1 MTDQKMIAS
10 MVGDFYGVYLGKSML
25 GFQGLLKKY
34 HNHKFIITLISNLE
48 TTVEIDMHKA
58 MHEIYDF
65 YKKHRGKGQRED
77 SEWEQIIEE
86 ASKIGKKY
94 EGNAWCKQFLIQM
107 ISIIEEEDTEIR
119 AKREELEKA
128 A

>member
-25 GFQGLLKKY
+25 GIQGLLKKY

-58 MHEIYDF
+58 MHEIYRKSLITQS
-65 YKKHRGKGQRED
+65 YSRH
-77 SEWEQIIEE
+77 
-86 ASKIGKKY
+86 Y
-94 EGNAWCKQFLIQM
+94 ECTQKP
-107 ISIIEEEDTEIR
+107 
-119 AKREELEKA
+119 
-128 A
+128 

>member
-25 GFQGLLKKY
+25 GIQGLLKKY

-58 MHEIYDF
+58 MHEKDKERTANGNRSL
-65 YKKHRGKGQRED
+65 KKQVR
-77 SEWEQIIEE
+77 
-86 ASKIGKKY
+86 
-94 EGNAWCKQFLIQM
+94 
-107 ISIIEEEDTEIR
+107 
-119 AKREELEKA
+119 
-128 A
+128 

>member
-25 GFQGLLKKY
+25 GIQGLLKKY

-65 YKKHRGKGQRED
+65 YKKHRGKGRERTANGNR
-77 SEWEQIIEE
+77 SLKKPVRLAKNMKEMRG
-86 ASKIGKKY
+86 AS
-94 EGNAWCKQFLIQM
+94 N
-107 ISIIEEEDTEIR
+107 S
-119 AKREELEKA
+119 
-128 A
+128 

>member
-25 GFQGLLKKY
+25 GIQGLLTKY

-58 MHEIYDF
+58 CMRF
-65 YKKHRGKGQRED
+65 
-77 SEWEQIIEE
+77 
-86 ASKIGKKY
+86 
-94 EGNAWCKQFLIQM
+94 M
-107 ISIIEEEDTEIR
+107 ISIRNIEEKDKEQTVNGNRSLKKPGKSGKNIKEMR
-119 AKREELEKA
+119 GVSNF
-128 A
+128 